1 MVTLQASGSE
11 RGALRIG
18 SGAGF
23 ADDRIEP
30 AVQLVESGDI
40 QYLVFECLAER
51 SVALAEL
58 ERRHD
63 PARGYNPWL
72 PDRMAA
78 VLPECARRGIRVI
91 TNMGAANPQAAGALV
106 AGLARATELHGL
118 SVAVV
123 TGDDVL
129 DRILERPDLPLLER
143 EGTVGSLGDRVVSAH
158 AYLGCEGI
166 THALSQGADV
176 VITGRVADP
185 SLYIAPLVHEFGW
198 DTSDWNLIAKGACA
212 GHLMECGAQVM
223 GGYFADPGYKDVPGL
238 ADLGFPI
245 AEVHADGTFRIS
257 KVPGSGGLVTPATC
271 TEQLLYEVHDP
282 SAYPSADVVADFS
295 EVRFD
300 ESGHDTVLVRGAR
313 GRRRPDD
320 LKVSVGYRDGFT
332 GEGQISYAGPNALPR
347 ARLALDVLRAR
358 IEKQGITS
366 GEARYELIGVD
377 SVSRGLGPG
386 ADPNP
391 NTNPDVG
398 PGPGL
403 GAGDPDRLNEVRVRV
418 AGRTDSEDGARRIAH
433 EVSAMWLNGPAG
445 GGGVVTSV
453 TERIAIASVFLP
465 RSDVTPSVTFA
476 EV

>member
-11 RGALRIG
+11 RSALRIG

-30 AVQLVESGDI
+30 AVQLVEHGDI

-58 ERRHD
+58 ERRRD
-63 PARGYNPWL
+63 PDRGYNPWL
-72 PDRMAA
+72 ADRMAA

-91 TNMGAANPQAAGALV
+91 TNMGAANPRAAGALV
-106 AGLARATELHGL
+106 TEFARARELRGL

-143 EGTVGSLGDRVVSAH
+143 EGTVGSLGERVVSAH

-166 THALSQGADV
+166 THALSAGADV

-198 DTSDWNLIAKGACA
+198 DTSNWNLIGKGACV
-212 GHLMECGAQVM
+212 GHLMECGAQVT
-223 GGYFADPGYKDVPGL
+223 GGYFADPGHKDVPGL

-245 AEVHADGTFRIS
+245 AEVHGDGTFRIS
-257 KVPGSGGLVTPATC
+257 KVEGSGGQVTTATC

-295 EVRFD
+295 QVRFD

-347 ARLALDVLRAR
+347 ARLALEILRER
-358 IEKQGITS
+358 IEKQGIDPGAT
-366 GEARYELIGVD
+366 RYELIGVD
-377 SVSRGLGPG
+377 SVSRGLG
-386 ADPNP
+386 
-391 NTNPDVG
+391 
-398 PGPGL
+398 L
-403 GAGDPDRLNEVRVRV
+403 GTGTDDPDRLNEVRVRV
-418 AGRTDSEDGARRIAH
+418 AGRTDSADQARRIAH

-445 GGGVVTSV
+445 GGGVVCSV

-465 RSDVTPSVTFA
+465 RSDVTSSVTFA